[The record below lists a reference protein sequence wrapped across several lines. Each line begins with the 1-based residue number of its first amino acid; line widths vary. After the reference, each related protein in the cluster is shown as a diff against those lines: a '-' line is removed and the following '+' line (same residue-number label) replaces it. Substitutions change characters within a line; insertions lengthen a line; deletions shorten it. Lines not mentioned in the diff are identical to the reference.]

1 MQLEIVAGKSLDIVL
16 VSRAFLKLDFVM
28 FAKGQQRFAWYFES
42 HGVFVKHCILALLKA
57 SIGNG
62 GLSSEAEKEAGHS
75 VTEWGH
81 RTL

>member
-16 VSRAFLKLDFVM
+16 VSRAFLKLDSVM

-42 HGVFVKHCILALLKA
+42 HGVFVKHCVLALLKA
-57 SIGNG
+57 SIGDG
-62 GLSSEAEKEAGHS
+62 GLCSEAEKEAGHS